1 MIEFGRNLYRR
12 VKEGIQGEK
21 RLPDVVYDQNLLNTC
36 KDKSCMEEA
45 RCKALTGA
53 RGYYKELYS
62 RQKRGERLGMGAF
75 MKMGRFT
82 GYAYTNNCPYIKDVN
97 KVTGQEVV
105 GEADEGDVIE
115 LS

>member
-1 MIEFGRNLYRR
+1 
-12 VKEGIQGEK
+12 
-21 RLPDVVYDQNLLNTC
+21 
-36 KDKSCMEEA
+36 
-45 RCKALTGA
+45 
-53 RGYYKELYS
+53 
-62 RQKRGERLGMGAF
+62 MGAF